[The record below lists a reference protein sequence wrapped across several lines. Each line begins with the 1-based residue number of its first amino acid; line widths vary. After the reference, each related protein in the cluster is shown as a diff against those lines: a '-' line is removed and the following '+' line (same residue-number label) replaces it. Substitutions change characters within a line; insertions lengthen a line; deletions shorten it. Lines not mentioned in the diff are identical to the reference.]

1 MADQFFHLFGG
12 GVRQV
17 TYFKQKRVM
26 EYKKAQTM
34 EQLAQEGAT
43 GIPRD
48 DRRPPP

>member
-1 MADQFFHLFGG
+1 MADVFRL
-12 GVRQV
+12 GVGDFLQV